1 MAAPP
6 IARGRYAAHV
16 LPYLDRGFR
25 AAKIVTPN
33 TAYIYGVNREMSE
46 YDYDLFVIG
55 AGSGGVRAARMSA
68 SMGARVAIA
77 EDRDLGGTCVNVGC
91 VPKKLMVYASHFKDD
106 FEEAEGFGWSVGPRE
121 FSWSKLIENKNT
133 EIARLNGIYGTLLS
147 NAGVE
152 LFEARAKVTGPNSV
166 EVGGKTVT
174 AERIL
179 VAVGGWPSMP
189 DEPGNEHM
197 ISSNEFFF
205 LDDLPKRVIVGGGGY
220 IAVELAGILNGLG
233 AQVTQLY
240 RGPMFL
246 RGFDDDVRT
255 FLAAEIRKKGID
267 LRMNTI
273 INRVD
278 KKDDGTLQATLSD
291 GTIMEADAI
300 LMAIGR
306 TPKTADL
313 GLEEVGV
320 ELSAKGAIK
329 VNDDFQTSVPS
340 IYALGDV
347 IDRVALTPVAIAE
360 GMVFA
365 HNTYGQ
371 GGRAMD
377 YRDIATA
384 VFSQPPVG
392 TIGLTEAEAR
402 EKHGAIDVYKS
413 DFRPMKHTLSGSDE
427 RSLMKLIVDRESDR
441 VVGLHMVGP
450 DAGEIAQGFGVAF
463 KAGATK
469 ADFDDTVGIH
479 PTAAEEFTTMR
490 EPITAAAAE

>member
-1 MAAPP
+1 
-6 IARGRYAAHV
+6 
-16 LPYLDRGFR
+16 
-25 AAKIVTPN
+25 
-33 TAYIYGVNREMSE
+33 MSE

-68 SMGARVAIA
+68 SLGARVAIA

-91 VPKKLMVYASHFKDD
+91 VPKKLMVYAAHFKEE
-106 FEEAEGFGWSVGPRE
+106 FEEAEGFGWTVGPRA
-121 FSWSKLIENKNT
+121 FNWPKLIENKNA
-133 EIARLNGIYGTLLS
+133 EIARLNGIYGSLLN

-152 LFEARAKVTGPNSV
+152 LFQARATVTGPHSV
-166 EVGGKTVT
+166 DVGGKTVT

-179 VAVGGWPSMP
+179 VAVGGWPTMP

-220 IAVELAGILNGLG
+220 IAVELAGVLNGLG
-233 AQVTQLY
+233 AKVTQLY

-273 INRVD
+273 IDRVD
-278 KKDDGTLQATLSD
+278 KNDDGTLTASLSD
-291 GTIMEADAI
+291 GTVMEADAI

-306 TPKTADL
+306 TPKTAGL

-320 ELSAKGAIK
+320 DLAANGAIK
-329 VNDDFQTSVPS
+329 VNDAFQTSVPS

-365 HNTYGQ
+365 HNTYGR
-371 GGRAMD
+371 GGREMD
-377 YRDIATA
+377 YRDIPTA
-384 VFSQPPVG
+384 VFSQPPIG

-402 EKHGAIDVYKS
+402 EAFNEIDVYKS

-450 DAGEIAQGFGVAF
+450 EAGEIAQGFGVAF

-469 ADFDDTVGIH
+469 ADFDDTIGIH

-490 EPITAAAAE
+490 EPVAAEAAE

>member
-1 MAAPP
+1 
-6 IARGRYAAHV
+6 
-16 LPYLDRGFR
+16 
-25 AAKIVTPN
+25 
-33 TAYIYGVNREMSE
+33 VNREMSE

-68 SMGARVAIA
+68 SLGARVAIA

-91 VPKKLMVYASHFKDD
+91 VPKKLMVYAAHFKEE
-106 FEEAEGFGWSVGPRE
+106 FEEAEGFGWTVGPRA
-121 FSWSKLIENKNT
+121 FSWPKLIENKNA
-133 EIARLNGIYGTLLS
+133 EIARLNGIYGSLLN

-152 LFEARAKVTGPNSV
+152 LFQARATVTGPHSV
-166 EVGGKTVT
+166 DVGGKTVT

-179 VAVGGWPSMP
+179 VAVGGWPTMP

-205 LDDLPKRVIVGGGGY
+205 LNDLPKRVIVGGGGY
-220 IAVELAGILNGLG
+220 IAVELAGVLNGLG
-233 AQVTQLY
+233 GKVTQLY

-273 INRVD
+273 IDRVD
-278 KKDDGTLQATLSD
+278 KNDDGTLTASLSD
-291 GTIMEADAI
+291 GTVMEADAI

-306 TPKTADL
+306 TPKTAGL

-320 ELSAKGAIK
+320 DLAANGAIK
-329 VNDDFQTSVPS
+329 VNDAFQTSVPS

-365 HNTYGQ
+365 HNTYGR
-371 GGRAMD
+371 GGREMD
-377 YRDIATA
+377 YRDIPTA
-384 VFSQPPVG
+384 VFSQPPIG

-402 EKHGAIDVYKS
+402 EAFNEIDVYKS

-450 DAGEIAQGFGVAF
+450 EAGEIAQGFGVAF

-469 ADFDDTVGIH
+469 ADFDDTIGIH

-490 EPITAAAAE
+490 EPVAAEAAE

>member
-1 MAAPP
+1 
-6 IARGRYAAHV
+6 
-16 LPYLDRGFR
+16 
-25 AAKIVTPN
+25 
-33 TAYIYGVNREMSE
+33 MSE

-68 SMGARVAIA
+68 SLGARVAIA

-91 VPKKLMVYASHFKDD
+91 VPKKLMVYAAHFKEE
-106 FEEAEGFGWSVGPRE
+106 FEEAEGFGWTVGHRA
-121 FSWSKLIENKNT
+121 FSWPKLIENKNA
-133 EIARLNGIYGTLLS
+133 EIARLNGIYGSLLN

-152 LFEARAKVTGPNSV
+152 LFQARATVTGPHSV
-166 EVGGKTVT
+166 DVGGKTVT

-179 VAVGGWPSMP
+179 VAVGGWPTMP

-220 IAVELAGILNGLG
+220 IAVELAGVLNGLG
-233 AQVTQLY
+233 AKVTQLY

-273 INRVD
+273 IDRVD
-278 KKDDGTLQATLSD
+278 KNDDGTLTASLSD
-291 GTIMEADAI
+291 GTVMEADAI

-306 TPKTADL
+306 TPKTAGL
-313 GLEEVGV
+313 CLEEVGV
-320 ELSAKGAIK
+320 DLAANGAIK
-329 VNDDFQTSVPS
+329 VNDAFQTSVPS

-365 HNTYGQ
+365 HNTYGR
-371 GGRAMD
+371 GGREMD
-377 YRDIATA
+377 YRDIPTA
-384 VFSQPPVG
+384 VFSQPPIG

-402 EKHGAIDVYKS
+402 EAFNEIDVYKS

-450 DAGEIAQGFGVAF
+450 EAGEIAQGFGVAF

-469 ADFDDTVGIH
+469 ADFDDTIGIH

-490 EPITAAAAE
+490 EPVAAEAAE

>member
-1 MAAPP
+1 
-6 IARGRYAAHV
+6 
-16 LPYLDRGFR
+16 
-25 AAKIVTPN
+25 
-33 TAYIYGVNREMSE
+33 MSE

-68 SMGARVAIA
+68 SLGARVAIA

-91 VPKKLMVYASHFKDD
+91 VPKKLMVYAAHFKEE
-106 FEEAEGFGWSVGPRE
+106 FEEAEGFGWTVGPRA
-121 FSWSKLIENKNT
+121 FNWPKLIENKNA
-133 EIARLNGIYGTLLS
+133 EIARLNGIYGSLLN

-152 LFEARAKVTGPNSV
+152 LFQARATVTGPHSV
-166 EVGGKTVT
+166 DVGGKTVT

-179 VAVGGWPSMP
+179 VAVGGWPTMP

-205 LDDLPKRVIVGGGGY
+205 LNDLPKRVIVGGGGY
-220 IAVELAGILNGLG
+220 IAVELAGVLNGLG
-233 AQVTQLY
+233 GKVTQLY

-273 INRVD
+273 IDRVD
-278 KKDDGTLQATLSD
+278 KNDDGTLTASLSD
-291 GTIMEADAI
+291 GTVMEADAI

-306 TPKTADL
+306 TPKTAGL

-320 ELSAKGAIK
+320 DLAANGAIK
-329 VNDDFQTSVPS
+329 VNDAFQTSVPS

-365 HNTYGQ
+365 HNTYGR
-371 GGRAMD
+371 GGREMD
-377 YRDIATA
+377 YRDIPTA
-384 VFSQPPVG
+384 VFSQPPIG

-402 EKHGAIDVYKS
+402 EAFNEIDVYKS

-450 DAGEIAQGFGVAF
+450 EAGEIAQGFGVAF

-469 ADFDDTVGIH
+469 ADFDDTIGIH

-490 EPITAAAAE
+490 EPAAAEAAE

>member
-1 MAAPP
+1 
-6 IARGRYAAHV
+6 
-16 LPYLDRGFR
+16 
-25 AAKIVTPN
+25 
-33 TAYIYGVNREMSE
+33 MSE

-91 VPKKLMVYASHFKDD
+91 VPKKLMVYAAHFKEE
-106 FEEAEGFGWSVGPRE
+106 FEEAEGFGWSVGPRD

-133 EIARLNGIYGTLLS
+133 EISRLNGIYGSLLN

-152 LFEARAKVTGPNSV
+152 LFEARAKITGPHAI

-179 VAVGGWPSMP
+179 VAVGGWPTMP

-220 IAVELAGILNGLG
+220 IAVELAGVLNGLG

-273 INRVD
+273 IERVD
-278 KKDDGTLQATLSD
+278 KNDDGTLTATLSD
-291 GTIMEADAI
+291 GTVMEADAI

-306 TPKTADL
+306 TPKTANL

-320 ELSAKGAIK
+320 ALSDKGAIK
-329 VNDDFQTSVPS
+329 VNDDFQTNVPS

-365 HNTYGQ
+365 HNNYGQ

-392 TIGLTEAEAR
+392 TIGLTEAEAH
-402 EKHGAIDVYKS
+402 EKYGEIDVYKS

-490 EPITAAAAE
+490 EPVTAAAAE